1 MDNNKFPAISSSNS
15 QISRSYIGGNE
26 ISNNEIGR
34 DLNIGNTVVNLP
46 TFNIGVGADALKA
59 LISQHEQLKDD
70 SPEYLYVLEE
80 LQSKIKN
87 AESRKIIG
95 LEEKLNLAN
104 REIYLS
110 GAMISSQKAA
120 KMISRFQ
127 HTKSYQIIFNHIL
140 GLILTR
146 FKSYVLPLI
155 HEGVDD
161 IVISSAINTTIIE
174 PLYQEVAL
182 AGGYITSD
190 VVEGMLYFLT
200 EKCHVEWR

>member
-1 MDNNKFPAISSSNS
+1 MDNKFPAISSPDSP
-15 QISRSYIGGNE
+15 ISRSLISGNE
-26 ISNNEIGR
+26 ISNNEIAGN
-34 DLNIGNTVVNLP
+34 LNIGNTVVNLP
-46 TFNIGVGADALKA
+46 TFNINVGADALKA
-59 LISQHEQLKDD
+59 LIAQHEQLKED

-87 AESRKIIG
+87 VESRKIIG
-95 LEEKLNLAN
+95 LEEKLSLAN
-104 REIYLS
+104 RKIYLS
-110 GAMISSQKAA
+110 EAMISSQKAA

-146 FKSYVLPLI
+146 FKSYILPLI
-155 HEGVDD
+155 RDGVDE
-161 IVISSAINTTIIE
+161 IVVSSAINTTIIE